1 MPGVLSLARIESD
14 ILEKREIGLTYL
26 FLSLWSSQMFE
37 SMILASA
44 LNGVGASTSWEDP
57 SVLGYFGTYG
67 NVGSVEYTDAESY
80 SGDYSLTMI
89 EDPIGSTPQVF
100 VAYITG
106 LEAGDTVDASA
117 WFLGLDG
124 DLDGGHAGGRLWGHY
139 FDGSDLT
146 SYNGSASGPS
156 GIVARDGGWES
167 TNHTWTVAEGETA
180 LIIEARIY
188 AYDGG
193 ADNQI
198 WIDDLSV
205 SSSNA
210 NASIFV
216 GGVAIPAPGALALL
230 GLAGL
235 GRRRRNG

>member
-1 MPGVLSLARIESD
+1 
-14 ILEKREIGLTYL
+14 
-26 FLSLWSSQMFE
+26 MFE
-37 SMILASA
+37 SIILAGV
-44 LNGVGASTSWEDP
+44 LNNVSTSWEDP

-67 NVGSVEYTDAESY
+67 NVGAVEYSDTEAY
-80 SGDYSLTMI
+80 SGDYSLSIT
-89 EDPIGSTPQVF
+89 EEPSGGTPQVF

-124 DLDGGHAGGRLWGHY
+124 DGDGGYSGGRLWGHY

-146 SYNGSASGPS
+146 SYEGSASGPAD
-156 GIVARDGGWES
+156 IVARDGGWES
-167 TNHTWTVAEGETA
+167 TSHTWTIAEGQTA

-188 AYDGG
+188 AYDSG

-198 WIDDLSV
+198 WIDDLNV

>member
-1 MPGVLSLARIESD
+1 
-14 ILEKREIGLTYL
+14 
-26 FLSLWSSQMFE
+26 MFE
-37 SMILASA
+37 SIILASV
-44 LNGVGASTSWEDP
+44 LNSVSTSWEDP
-57 SVLGYFGTYG
+57 SILGAFGTYG
-67 NVGSVEYTDAESY
+67 NVESWGYSDAESY
-80 SGDYSLTMI
+80 SGESSLTMTHSS
-89 EDPIGSTPQVF
+89 GSSPQLY

-117 WFLGLDG
+117 WILGLDG
-124 DLDGGHAGGRLWGHY
+124 DGDGGSAGGRVWGHH

-146 SYNGSASGPS
+146 SYAGSASGP
-156 GIVARDGGWES
+156 GDIVARDGGWDS
-167 TNHTWTVAEGETA
+167 SSHTWTIAEGKSA
-180 LIIEARIY
+180 LIIEIRMY
-188 AYDGG
+188 DYDGG

-198 WIDDLSV
+198 WIDDLTV

-235 GRRRRNG
+235 GSRRRNG

>member
-1 MPGVLSLARIESD
+1 MYESL
-14 ILEKREIGLTYL
+14 
-26 FLSLWSSQMFE
+26 
-37 SMILASA
+37 ILASV
-44 LNGVGASTSWEDP
+44 LNNVSTSWEDP

-67 NVGSVEYTDAESY
+67 NVGAVEYSDTEAY
-80 SGDYSLTMI
+80 SGDYSLSIT
-89 EDPIGSTPQVF
+89 EDPFSGTPQVY

-106 LEAGDTVDASA
+106 LQAGDTVDASA

-124 DLDGGHAGGRLWGHY
+124 DGDGGYWGGRLWGHY

-146 SYNGSASGPS
+146 SYAGSASGPS
-156 GIVARDGGWES
+156 DIVGRDGGGWADTS
-167 TNHTWTVAEGETA
+167 HTWTIAEGQTA

-188 AYDGG
+188 SYDGG

-198 WIDDLSV
+198 WIDDLNV

>member
-1 MPGVLSLARIESD
+1 
-14 ILEKREIGLTYL
+14 
-26 FLSLWSSQMFE
+26 MFE
-37 SMILASA
+37 SIILASV
-44 LNGVGASTSWEDP
+44 LNSVSTSWEDP
-57 SVLGYFGTYG
+57 SVLGYFGTFG
-67 NVGSVEYTDAESY
+67 DVGVVEYSNDEAYSGSY
-80 SGDYSLTMI
+80 SLMMT
-89 EDPIGSTPQVF
+89 EDGGGTPQVY

-117 WFLGLDG
+117 WFLGFDG
-124 DLDGGHAGGRLWGHY
+124 DGDGGYSGGRLWGHY
-139 FDGSDLT
+139 FDGSDL
-146 SYNGSASGPS
+146 SSFEGSASGPND
-156 GIVARDGGWES
+156 IVARDGGWADTS
-167 TNHTWTVAEGETA
+167 HTWTIAEGQTA

-188 AYDGG
+188 AYDSG
-193 ADNQI
+193 ADDRV
-198 WIDDLSV
+198 WMDDLTV